1 MQLQKEQQTDNKQK
15 INENLPEN
23 ALKAVEP
30 YFGPPIMCNCRFV
43 QQRYCIMWPLINEN
57 KQE

>member
-23 ALKAVEP
+23 ALEAVEP
-30 YFGPPIMCNCRFV
+30 YFWPQNMLDCIFV
-43 QQRYCIMWPLINEN
+43 
-57 KQE
+57 